1 MNNIN
6 LPMIVIVL
14 LSALATM
21 IPRFLPY
28 FSSAIKKIP
37 KVITNKLKL
46 LPIAALGALIFPF
59 SILDFN
65 PVWIASTI
73 GVLVAF
79 LLGYLKFNMIISILF
94 SVIATYFILMII

>member
-14 LSALATM
+14 LASLATM

-28 FSSAIKKIP
+28 FSPMIKKIP
-37 KVITNKLKL
+37 KAISQRLKI

-59 SILDFN
+59 AILDFN
-65 PVWIASTI
+65 PNWIASLT
-73 GVLVAF
+73 GVAIAF
-79 LLGYLKFNMIISILF
+79 ILGYMKFNMIVSILF
-94 SVIATYFILMII
+94 SVIATYSLLMIL

>member
-37 KVITNKLKL
+37 QAITNKLKL

-65 PVWIASTI
+65 PVWIASAA
-73 GVLVAF
+73 GVLIAF
-79 LLGYLKFNMIISILF
+79 VLGYFKFNMIISILF